1 MKTERLT
8 VKFHSRTV
16 GCLSL
21 TPDNRLCAFEYDA
34 GWLVD
39 GFSISP
45 LELPLREGLFI
56 AKPRPL
62 YGNFGVFEDSLK
74 QKKRGKRK
82 TSQSLSG
89 SGDESGKL

>member
-8 VKFHSRTV
+8 VKYQSRTV
-16 GCLSL
+16 GRLSL

-34 GWLVD
+34 VWLAD

-56 AKPRPL
+56 AKTRP
-62 YGNFGVFEDSLK
+62 F
-74 QKKRGKRK
+74 
-82 TSQSLSG
+82 
-89 SGDESGKL
+89 